1 MKHIQERVK
10 KDHEGAKRTRE
21 KVGRKL
27 DGEQRLS
34 EGGERGEGWRMRRWE
49 RMTIRRKKKCQR
61 ENVSVTYLKVIRSSE
76 KETNIKMQG
85 HPF

>member
-1 MKHIQERVK
+1 MKHIKERVK

-34 EGGERGEGWRMRRWE
+34 EGGERVGEMRRWE

>member
-1 MKHIQERVK
+1 
-10 KDHEGAKRTRE
+10 
-21 KVGRKL
+21 
-27 DGEQRLS
+27 
-34 EGGERGEGWRMRRWE
+34 MRRWE

-85 HPF
+85 HPFFKLVYMEVSLPFPSSY